1 MMSLFPIAPVLKP
14 WNGRQSSSPQQSPI
28 AIRQAEGPDAEV
40 ISELVT
46 ANVGRGLLLPRTAAE
61 ITQHVSRFLVATRD
75 ERVLGCGELAP
86 LTLRLT
92 EVRSL
97 VVAADA
103 RGSGFGTQLLAA
115 LVATARRQGIPRLCA
130 FTHVPRPFVGL
141 GFAIVPHT
149 WLPEK
154 IMTDCQA
161 CEWFRRCEQYA
172 VVFELTGR
180 QGGPRRMAS
189 GLT

>member
-1 MMSLFPIAPVLKP
+1 MPLLPIAPASQP
-14 WNGRQSSSPQQSPI
+14 RTGGQPSSPQPFTI
-28 AIRQAEGPDAEV
+28 TIRHAEDPDAEL
-40 ISELVT
+40 ISQLVT

-75 ERVLGCGELAP
+75 DRVLGCGELAP
-86 LTLRLT
+86 LTTRLA

-115 LVATARRQGIPRLCA
+115 LVANARRKKIPRLCA

-141 GFAIVPHT
+141 GFSIVPHT

-154 IMTDCQA
+154 IMTDCQE

-172 VVFELTGR
+172 VVFELTGG
-180 QGGPRRMAS
+180 QGGPRRMTND
-189 GLT
+189 LT